1 MSIGIQSKTTRRAKQ
16 LVTSAVVRSG
26 VEIRHKFRPLAIVL
40 IVVAPAALFG
50 FLLYFRGDLPGDDSA
65 YGTVMASLPAIS
77 LSMTGMLTVSSQI
90 MVDQENGTI
99 LRAKVLPYGMS
110 SYIAS
115 KIAALFL
122 ANFLTVLLLF
132 LVMYFFSNVEV
143 GDPVRVFLLVFPLS
157 LFVMLCVAP
166 IGVLLGAISP
176 SQLWMLPVMFVGYL
190 ILSISGVLFPID
202 FLPDAVAAVAKVFP
216 IYWLGEIT
224 RPLLAPN
231 VFGSVEYKSL
241 LVPVLWFVGGLAFAP
256 RALSVLSRRQS
267 GSRLAQIQGRR
278 LRQGY

>member
-1 MSIGIQSKTTRRAKQ
+1 MSITVQPKTTRNVKQ
-16 LVTSAVVRSG
+16 LLRSAVVRSG
-26 VEIRHKFRPLAIVL
+26 VEIRHKFRPMAIVL
-40 IVVAPAALFG
+40 IMFAPVGLLG
-50 FLLYFRGDLPGDDSA
+50 LLLYFRGDLTGDDPA
-65 YGTVMASLPAIS
+65 YGAVLASLPAIS

-99 LRAKVLPYGMS
+99 LRAKELPYGMS

-115 KIAALFL
+115 KVSSLFL

-132 LVMYFFSNVEV
+132 VVMHFFSNIEIA
-143 GDPVRVFLLVFPLS
+143 DPVRVFLLVFPLS
-157 LFVMLCVAP
+157 LFVMLSVAP

-176 SQLWMLPVMFVGYL
+176 SQLWMLPVIFVGYC

-202 FLPDAVAAVAKVFP
+202 LLPDAVAAVAKVFP

-224 RPLLAPN
+224 RPLLDPN
-231 VFGSVEYKSL
+231 TFGSVEYKSL

-278 LRQGY
+278 VRQGY